1 MADRLIRPGDEG
13 VTVTASALRTLL
25 SSGNGDAAL
34 LYLALLRRHGGVTP
48 RSLAGELRWDRERI
62 ELAETALQEMKLL
75 APEPEAEPPLPAERP
90 AYSGTDVAEKL
101 ETSGEFR
108 SLLAAVEQRMGK
120 KLATPDVASLLGLCD
135 YLGLP
140 ANVVYQLVCHCMERA
155 EHRPGGRRPG
165 MRQIER
171 EGYAWSRLGIDS
183 QEAVDAYLRK
193 YAQRQGAFPGYM
205 KALNL
210 PERLPAPSEEKYLAA
225 WQDMGFPPETVAIA
239 YDKTVLRCGEFR
251 WAYCNGILKKWHQAG
266 LHSPAQVETGDRPA
280 KPREQ
285 TPPPPERRQ
294 EDLTKLRQYIRRR
307 DREE

>member
-34 LYLALLRRHGGVTP
+34 LYLALLRRHGGVAP

-62 ELAETALQEMKLL
+62 ERAETALQEMKLL

-183 QEAVDAYLRK
+183 QEAVDAYLRR
-193 YAQRQGAFPGYM
+193 YAQRNSPQ
-205 KALNL
+205 
-210 PERLPAPSEEKYLAA
+210 RS
-225 WQDMGFPPETVAIA
+225 
-239 YDKTVLRCGEFR
+239 TVL
-251 WAYCNGILKKWHQAG
+251 
-266 LHSPAQVETGDRPA
+266 S
-280 KPREQ
+280 
-285 TPPPPERRQ
+285 
-294 EDLTKLRQYIRRR
+294 
-307 DREE
+307 

>member
-25 SSGNGDAAL
+25 SSGDGDAAL
-34 LYLALLRRHGGVTP
+34 LYLALLRRHGGTAP
-48 RSLAGELRWDRERI
+48 RALAGELRWDRERI
-62 ELAETALQEMKLL
+62 ERAEAALQEMKLL

-120 KLATPDVASLLGLCD
+120 KLATPDAASLLGLCD

-155 EHRPGGRRPG
+155 ERRPGGKRPG

-183 QEAVDAYLRK
+183 QEAVDAYLRR
-193 YAQRQGAFPGYM
+193 YAQRQGAFPG
-205 KALNL
+205 
-210 PERLPAPSEEKYLAA
+210 R
-225 WQDMGFPPETVAIA
+225 
-239 YDKTVLRCGEFR
+239 
-251 WAYCNGILKKWHQAG
+251 
-266 LHSPAQVETGDRPA
+266 
-280 KPREQ
+280 
-285 TPPPPERRQ
+285 
-294 EDLTKLRQYIRRR
+294 
-307 DREE
+307 

>member
-25 SSGNGDAAL
+25 GSGDGDAAL
-34 LYLALLRRHGGVTP
+34 LYLALLRRRGAAAP
-48 RSLAGELRWDRERI
+48 RALAGELRWDRERI
-62 ELAETALQEMKLL
+62 ERAESALQEMKLL
-75 APEPEAEPPLPAERP
+75 APEPAEEPLLPAERP
-90 AYSGTDVAEKL
+90 AYTGADVAEKL

-140 ANVVYQLVCHCMERA
+140 ANVVYQLVCHCMEKA
-155 EHRPGGRRPG
+155 ERRPGGRRPG

-193 YAQRQGAFPGYM
+193 YAQRQGAFPRYM

-225 WQDMGFPPETVAIA
+225 WQDMGFPPETVAMA

-266 LHSPAQVETGDRPA
+266 LHSPAQVEKGDRPA
-280 KPREQ
+280 RPKEDPL
-285 TPPPPERRQ
+285 PPPERRQ
-294 EDLTKLRQYIRRR
+294 EDLSWMRQYIRRR
-307 DREE
+307 DGEE

>member
-34 LYLALLRRHGGVTP
+34 LYLALLRRHGGVAP

-62 ELAETALQEMKLL
+62 ERAETALQEMKLL

-140 ANVVYQLVCHCMERA
+140 ANAVYQLVCHCMERA

-183 QEAVDAYLRK
+183 QEAVDAYLRR

-225 WQDMGFPPETVAIA
+225 WQDMG
-239 YDKTVLRCGEFR
+239 
-251 WAYCNGILKKWHQAG
+251 
-266 LHSPAQVETGDRPA
+266 
-280 KPREQ
+280 
-285 TPPPPERRQ
+285 
-294 EDLTKLRQYIRRR
+294 RRR
-307 DREE
+307 WPSPTTRPCCAAASSVGRTATAS